1 MTCWMIQ
8 YVGRYNMLCF
18 MTYTTCNEMFWYEA
32 QPWDM
37 FCCVTNE
44 MEKNGGV
51 LYSLINVKMLG
62 SHAHM
67 YVTCI
72 GYFSLWWVRTLTY
85 WKWKWLSCL
94 TWCYNGHYFFLVFSN
109 NTRDASPT
117 STRTKGC
124 ANHLEGPYSHIW
136 VMCRVVNTPSMTR
149 IRKLSKRIQ
158 F

>member
-1 MTCWMIQ
+1 MFYDIHDMQWNVLIWSTTLRH
-8 YVGRYNMLCF
+8 VLLC
-18 MTYTTCNEMFWYEA
+18 YQW
-32 QPWDM
+32 
-37 FCCVTNE
+37 
-44 MEKNGGV
+44 NGETWGV
-51 LYSLINVKMLG
+51 LYSLISVKMLG

-72 GYFSLWWVRTLTY
+72 GYFSLWWVRTLTL
-85 WKWKWLSCL
+85 WKWKWLLCL

-136 VMCRVVNTPSMTR
+136 FVCRVVNTHSMTR